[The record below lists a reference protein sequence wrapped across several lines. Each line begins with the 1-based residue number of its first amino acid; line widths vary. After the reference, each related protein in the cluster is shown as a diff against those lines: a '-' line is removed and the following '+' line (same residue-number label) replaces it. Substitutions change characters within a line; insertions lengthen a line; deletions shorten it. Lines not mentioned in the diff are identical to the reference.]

1 MGTLKWH
8 SIRTKLNRCKLAF
21 MRTAGGFIW
30 SCAKAVIGCGPSAS
44 PTSTANGRKWSS
56 PGSATATAQAGDVL
70 TLSSARNKAREYK
83 VALKRD
89 GVDPRVKKRATTQR
103 CKTFKEF
110 AEEQY
115 PGWCK
120 GLSEEEEKQWARS
133 IRDVPSL
140 HDLKVHE
147 ITTEHVLEALKPI
160 WSVKPVTASR
170 TRQRIERLMDAAKA
184 LKLSHGREPGRVA
197 RQPQTPAA
205 VAPEAASQ
213 EGAQIRALHEDAADD
228 DRPAV

>member
-1 MGTLKWH
+1 MEFA
-8 SIRTKLNRCKLAF
+8 R
-21 MRTAGGFIW
+21 
-30 SCAKAVIGCGPSAS
+30 IGDRDGA
-44 PTSTANGRKWSS
+44 
-56 PGSATATAQAGDVL
+56 AGDVL

-89 GVDPRVKKRATTQR
+89 GVDPRVKKRATTQHD
-103 CKTFKEF
+103 KTFKEF

-160 WSVKPVTASR
+160 WSMKPVTASR

-184 LKLSHGREPGRVA
+184 LKLRTGEN
-197 RQPQTPAA
+197 PAA
-205 VAPEAASQ
+205 WRGNLKHLLPSP
-213 EGAQIRALHEDAADD
+213 RKLHRKKGHRSATYACGYLPKSSLF
-228 DRPAV
+228 PAVPLVSATDPSHVFARVRVQRSMA